1 MAISAVLGVLVISST
16 TVALSVAVAM
26 WIAPLTTA
34 MSNVQSVKL
43 NGAWVCRNDEESFT
57 IFVGIKNDG
66 GTPVTI
72 MDVLINKVP
81 FKETDGSTQITVVSD
96 KGSCLL
102 NPDVPK
108 TYLALGP
115 GCKGQMRVQLPDGA
129 FAAGQVVTLEI
140 ETLSGIQYLT
150 TMNLL

>member
-1 MAISAVLGVLVISST
+1 MGISPVLGVLVISST

-34 MSNVQSVKL
+34 MSTIQSVKL
-43 NGAWVCRNDEESFT
+43 NGAWVCKNSQESFT

-66 GTPVTI
+66 GTSVTI

-81 FKETDGSTQITVVSD
+81 FRDTDGSTQVTVVSD
-96 KGSCLL
+96 KGNCLL
-102 NPDVPK
+102 NPDDPK
-108 TYLALGP
+108 TYLTLGP
-115 GCKGQMRVQLPDGA
+115 GCKGQIRVQLPDGA
-129 FAAGQVVTLEI
+129 FTAGQVVTLEI
-140 ETLSGIQYLT
+140 ETLSGIEYLT